1 MAADNHKS
9 VSQPGKVGLIRSG
22 DPSFPD
28 IYKQIKNAMVTTA
41 ELNSMITSDDD
52 EIRAVFSKLTGKST
66 DKTFSLIP
74 PFYTNYGR
82 NMDIG
87 KNVFINYGCYFND
100 LGGITIEDDVMI
112 APRVSLVTA
121 GHPLDPAERKHG
133 ITYKPIKIEKNV
145 WIGTA
150 AIILAG
156 VTVGEN
162 SIVAAGAVVTKDV
175 KPNCMVA
182 GVPAKVIKEL

>member
-1 MAADNHKS
+1 MAKDKKTGQLDN
-9 VSQPGKVGLIRSG
+9 GGIMRGG
-22 DPSFPD
+22 DLGFSD
-28 IYKQIKNAMVTTA
+28 VMKDIKNSMVLTA
-41 ELNSMITSDDD
+41 ELNSIITSDYNV
-52 EIRAVFSKLTGKST
+52 IRVAFEKLTGKSL
-66 DKTFSLIP
+66 DQSFRLIP

-87 KNVFINYGCYFND
+87 KNVFINYECSFND

-133 ITYKPIKIEKNV
+133 ITYKPIKIGKNV

-182 GVPAKVIKEL
+182 GVPAKVMKEL